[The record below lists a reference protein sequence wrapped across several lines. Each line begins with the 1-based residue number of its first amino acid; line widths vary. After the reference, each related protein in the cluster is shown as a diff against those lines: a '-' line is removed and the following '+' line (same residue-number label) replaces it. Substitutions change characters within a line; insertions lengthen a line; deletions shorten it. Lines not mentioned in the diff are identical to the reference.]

1 MEIVNVNFNLKRSM
15 PGAVG
20 LEGEW
25 HCEAG
30 RLEETQRVVRQTILS
45 YILLDYPEEGT
56 RLGDL
61 VRKGLHVDLFT
72 EQGKPLEGHE
82 YEGHGTWICSDY
94 HVRQF
99 ENKTEEDS

>member
-1 MEIVNVNFNLKRSM
+1 MEIVNVNFNLKRAKA
-15 PGAVG
+15 GG

-25 HCEAG
+25 HCEAN

-45 YILLDYPEEGT
+45 YILLDYPDEGT

-72 EQGKPLEGHE
+72 EQGKALEGHE

-94 HVRQF
+94 HIRQF
-99 ENKTEEDS
+99 EHKEDS